1 MAKQRVYVLI
11 FSSILADKTI
21 IMNTYRNHF
30 SRSYENRSIK
40 TSNCHSKASL
50 YRVFGPRYMS
60 LKCNDREGQERH
72 FQAGIK
78 AEPGGPRCTT
88 LALRQLENLC
98 FFIQII
104 CWVPLISFSF
114 RALGSLNNDS
124 DERFT

>member
-1 MAKQRVYVLI
+1 
-11 FSSILADKTI
+11 
-21 IMNTYRNHF
+21 
-30 SRSYENRSIK
+30 
-40 TSNCHSKASL
+40 
-50 YRVFGPRYMS
+50 MS

-72 FQAGIK
+72 FQAGK

-114 RALGSLNNDS
+114 RALGSLNNDIVMKDS
-124 DERFT
+124 HKYPHKQLFYEQQL

>member
-1 MAKQRVYVLI
+1 MGKQRVYVLI

-21 IMNTYRNHF
+21 NYNEHLLKPFFKVIRKSLYQNLH
-30 SRSYENRSIK
+30 
-40 TSNCHSKASL
+40 CHSKASL
-50 YRVFGPRYMS
+50 YRAFGPRYMS

-72 FQAGIK
+72 FQAGK